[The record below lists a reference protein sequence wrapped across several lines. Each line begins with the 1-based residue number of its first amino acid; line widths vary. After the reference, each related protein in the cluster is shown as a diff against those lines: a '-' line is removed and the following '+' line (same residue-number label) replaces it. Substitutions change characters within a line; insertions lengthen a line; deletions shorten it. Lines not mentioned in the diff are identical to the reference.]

1 MPTTLID
8 LNTAPLKN
16 WHGDCPRFRKW
27 FCRKSRLRIS
37 SSPCPCS
44 HSLAGITGSLK
55 NMMDL
60 PPAHY
65 SGCGGIW
72 NKAEFH
78 RDIHQAIVDLNR
90 YRKADL
96 TLMDASVGMPDYHLG
111 GRNCEPPVNQL
122 VADLI
127 PWPWTGKPRNCWG

>member
-1 MPTTLID
+1 M
-8 LNTAPLKN
+8 
-16 WHGDCPRFRKW
+16 
-27 FCRKSRLRIS
+27 
-37 SSPCPCS
+37 
-44 HSLAGITGSLK
+44 
-55 NMMDL
+55 
-60 PPAHY
+60 
-65 SGCGGIW
+65 W

-122 VADLI
+122 VAGFDPLAVDRKAAELLGRDWRTI
-127 PWPWTGKPRNCWG
+127 PHLTASFEDAPGLTSY